1 MAMSRKLHFFTL
13 LLLTQ
18 FLYIQVV
25 EAAILRTSGRGSKS
39 SNFSEGYYYVDK
51 QYLNEFGRIKESAF
65 EDQFFSKSILRAVGG
80 GGRGLGS
87 VPNTCINGYTDD
99 DLDDLAHEIA
109 YWDTELSYGRIT
121 QEEYDTAVA
130 AENFK
135 IYGEPCVW
143 EFTEGESLSM
153 FGFFSLYFGI
163 PDVVY
168 DVDWSIS
175 GQPTL
180 SGEVNTLGDLATID
194 GTIYDGWVTLNADVD
209 LAPGDYNVFVS
220 VDITTPNGK
229 VFYDRNRPNDK
240 VNLERICDLNP
251 AFDVYQAALSLF
263 EQYQNAVDDYY
274 YYNDP
279 VNYPY
284 PTGPVPPDPGSVA
297 PPDEICGYDSLDS
310 SDNVINAAMSFYS
323 EGEQLRIL
331 PANVDPNS
339 PTNDVSAPAS
349 MGLLLLGWLGLI
361 LRRQTKV
368 KK

>member
-1 MAMSRKLHFFTL
+1 MSRKLSIFTL
-13 LLLTQ
+13 LLLMQ
-18 FLYIQVV
+18 FLYIQIA
-25 EAAILRTSGRGSKS
+25 EAGIVRTGGRGSQS
-39 SNFSEGYYYVDK
+39 GNYSEGFYYVDN
-51 QYLNEFGRIKESAF
+51 QYLNEFGRIKESAY

-99 DLDDLAHEIA
+99 DLDELANQID

-121 QEEYDTAVA
+121 QDEYDTAVA

-143 EFTEGESLSM
+143 EFTEGDSLSM

-180 SGEVNTLGDLATID
+180 PGEVNTLGDLDTID
-194 GTIYDGWVTLNADVD
+194 GTILDGWVTLNADFD
-209 LAPGDYNVFVS
+209 IAPGDYTVYVTVGLS
-220 VDITTPNGK
+220 TPKGK
-229 VFYDRNRPNDK
+229 IFYDRNRPNDM
-240 VNLERICDLNP
+240 VNLTRVCDANP
-251 AFDVYQAALSLF
+251 AFDVYQVALALF
-263 EQYQNAVDDYY
+263 QTYQNAVDDYY

-279 VNYPY
+279 INYPY
-284 PTGPVPPDPGSVA
+284 PTGPVPPDPGDVV
-297 PPDEICGYDSLDS
+297 PDQDICGYDSVDQ
-310 SDNVINAAMSFYS
+310 SDNVIAAAMSFYS

-339 PTNDVSAPAS
+339 PTTDVSAPAS
-349 MGLLLLGWLGLI
+349 IGLLLLGWVGVI
-361 LRRQTKV
+361 LRRQTKI